1 MLAKLHEMVKTGL
14 SGIAASVVDLIAL
27 VTLVEI
33 VDLPV
38 GVAAF
43 VAAALGGVIGFAISK
58 GWAFD
63 DQRPT
68 EFRQVAAFAG
78 VALGNAILVVAFL
91 QLLVSGSSVAYP
103 VAKGAASLVAFVL
116 WSYPA
121 QAQWVFSKGEHYAF

>member
-1 MLAKLHEMVKTGL
+1 MVKTGL
-14 SGIAASVVDLIAL
+14 SGVAASTVDFIAL
-27 VTLVEI
+27 IVLVE
-33 VDLPV
+33 VVGLPV
-38 GVAAF
+38 AVAAF
-43 VAAALGGVIGFAISK
+43 AAAGLGGVVGFAISK

-63 DQRPT
+63 DPRPT

-103 VAKGAASLVAFVL
+103 IAKAAASLVAFVL

-121 QAQWVFSKGEHYAF
+121 QAQWVFTKGEHYAI